1 MANQIQS
8 VNFITLIG
16 DQTFSGL
23 NTISILN
30 LSVDAMIIENLTNV
44 GQSFVLNQNQ
54 SVSLS
59 ASTGFV
65 LPDLSLTSTG
75 TMNASVIT
83 T

>member
-8 VNFITLIG
+8 VNFYELVA
-16 DQTFSGL
+16 DQLFSGL

-30 LSVDAMIIENLTNV
+30 LSADAMYIENVDASTKF
-44 GQSFVLNQNQ
+44 QLNQNQ

-59 ASTGFV
+59 ASTGFT
-65 LPDLSLTSTG
+65 LPDLNLSTTG

>member
-8 VNFITLIG
+8 VNFFSIAEGT
-16 DQTFSGL
+16 TFSGL
-23 NTISILN
+23 NSISILN
-30 LSVDAMIIENLTNV
+30 LSADAMYVEKVDDGTL
-44 GQSFVLNQNQ
+44 FYLNQNQ

-65 LPDLSLTSTG
+65 LPDLILDSTG

>member
-8 VNFITLIG
+8 VNFYELVA
-16 DQTFSGL
+16 DQLFSGL
-23 NTISILN
+23 NTISVLN
-30 LSVDAMIIENLTNV
+30 LSADAMYIENVDASTKF
-44 GQSFVLNQNQ
+44 QLNQNQ

-59 ASTGFV
+59 ASTGFT
-65 LPDLSLTSTG
+65 LPDLNLSTTG

>member
-1 MANQIQS
+1 MAIPIQS
-8 VNFITLIG
+8 VNFYTLVG
-16 DQTFSGL
+16 DQLFSGL
-23 NTISILN
+23 NTISVLN
-30 LSVDAMIIENLTNV
+30 LSANAMYIENVNNAQIIT
-44 GQSFVLNQNQ
+44 LNQNQ

-65 LPDLSLTSTG
+65 LPDLNLSSAG

>member
-8 VNFITLIG
+8 VNFYTLVA
-16 DQTFSGL
+16 DQLFSGL

-30 LSVDAMIIENLTNV
+30 LSADAMYIENVDNAQIIT
-44 GQSFVLNQNQ
+44 LNKNQ

-65 LPDLSLTSTG
+65 LPSLNLSTAG

>member
-1 MANQIQS
+1 MANQIQN
-8 VNFITLIG
+8 VNFFEVIVNTN
-16 DQTFSGL
+16 FSGL

-30 LSVDAMIIENLTNV
+30 LSADTMSVANDFTGGV
-44 GQSFVLNQNQ
+44 FYLNQNQ

-65 LPDLSLTSTG
+65 LPDLTLTTAG

>member
-8 VNFITLIG
+8 VNFYTLVAE
-16 DQTFSGL
+16 QLFSGL

-30 LSVDAMIIENLTNV
+30 LSADAMYIENVDNAQIIT
-44 GQSFVLNQNQ
+44 LNKNQ

-59 ASTGFV
+59 ASAGFV
-65 LPDLSLTSTG
+65 LPSLNLSTAG

>member
-8 VNFITLIG
+8 VNFYTLSG
-16 DQTFSGL
+16 NQSFSGL

-30 LSVDAMIIENLTNV
+30 LSADAMRIENVDTGGV
-44 GQSFVLNQNQ
+44 FDLNQNQ

-59 ASTGFV
+59 ASTGFS
-65 LPDLSLTSTG
+65 LPDLNLITLG

>member
-8 VNFITLIG
+8 VNFYSLI
-16 DQTFSGL
+16 DPITFSGL

-30 LSVDAMIIENLTNV
+30 LSADVMTIEKSDD
-44 GQSFVLNQNQ
+44 GQFFALNQNQ

-65 LPDLSLTSTG
+65 LPDLNLYSLG

>member
-8 VNFITLIG
+8 VNFYELVA
-16 DQTFSGL
+16 DQLFSGL

-30 LSVDAMIIENLTNV
+30 LSADAMYIENVDASTKFL
-44 GQSFVLNQNQ
+44 LNQNQ

-59 ASTGFV
+59 ASTGFT
-65 LPDLSLTSTG
+65 LPDLNLSTTG

>member
-8 VNFITLIG
+8 VNFYSLI
-16 DQTFSGL
+16 DPITFSGL

-30 LSVDAMIIENLTNV
+30 LSADVMTIEKSDD
-44 GQSFVLNQNQ
+44 GQIFALNQNQ

-65 LPDLSLTSTG
+65 LPDLNLNSLG